1 MLMLFNLVVI
11 GNSVR
16 SQLNN
21 YGSGS
26 KFVLLLNLFK
36 TNKMERRDIRHKK
49 LTSLKRIE
57 RTKTGW
63 S

>member
-26 KFVLLLNLFK
+26 KFVLLLNLFIV
-36 TNKMERRDIRHKK
+36 DVIRHQNEQNGKEGHQ
-49 LTSLKRIE
+49 T
-57 RTKTGW
+57 
-63 S
+63 